1 MDSRHLSIKV
11 RKDGTVELLTADVP
25 TLDTLE
31 TLVSGLED
39 LGVTIDTPSPN
50 PALSLR
56 LCG

>member
-1 MDSRHLSIKV
+1 MTNRNLSIKV
-11 RKDGTVELLTADVP
+11 KKDGTVELLTADVP

-39 LGVTIDTPSPN
+39 LGVTIVTESPN